1 MLDHAST
8 GAAQTGRR
16 GHRTV
21 VLIPMPILR
30 TVTLT
35 ALALALLPAS
45 AGAAERTVVPGEVIV
60 RFADGA
66 TPAERIAARAA
77 ADARIDRS
85 LPVAGAQLLS
95 LDPGTTIASA
105 VAALERDDD
114 VLYAEPN
121 VIRRISAT
129 PNDPQF
135 GLLWGLAN
143 AGAAVRSKPA
153 TADADIDGSEAY
165 DVTRGAGAVVAVV
178 DTGVALGHPDL
189 AGSRWSNPREVV
201 NGIDDDLNGYR
212 DDTGGWDWVGDD
224 PDPSDENGHGTH
236 VAGTVLA
243 RADNAIGV
251 AGVAPA
257 ATLMPL
263 RVLDANGSGPVAD
276 VAAAYRYAAGA
287 GARIVNLSLGGP
299 GLSRIERDAIAAAP
313 RTLFAV
319 AAGNGGD
326 DRIGDDNDAIPDY
339 PCNHDL
345 PNIVCVT
352 ATSPADGLPT
362 FANYGAANVDVA
374 APGVDILST
383 TRSGATGYMTGTSMA
398 APHVAGAAALLFSRA
413 PSAAVADVRQA
424 LLSTVDPVPAL
435 AGKTVTGGRLNAARA
450 LGVGL
455 SDEPPPPPP
464 APPVAPAPAPAVG
477 TAAAPAPAPAADTAP
492 PVVRAAVARRQR
504 LSTVR
509 RRGVRSRLTC
519 SEACRVEATLTVS
532 STTARRLGL
541 HARRATV
548 VVLGRATRTL
558 TGGRSTTVTL
568 RISGSVARRLARLS
582 SVRTTLAI
590 VVRDRAGN
598 ARTVRLALRFAR

>member
-1 MLDHAST
+1 MLDHASS

-21 VLIPMPILR
+21 VPIPMPIFQ
-30 TVTLT
+30 TVLTLT

-60 RFADGA
+60 RFADGTTA
-66 TPAERIAARAA
+66 AERIAARAA
-77 ADARIDRS
+77 ADAQIDRS

-165 DVTRGAGAVVAVV
+165 DITRGAGVAVAVV

-189 AGSRWSNPREVV
+189 AGARWINPRETV

-224 PDPSDENGHGTH
+224 ADPSDENGHGTH

-243 RADNAIGV
+243 RADNAVAV

-263 RVLDANGSGPVAD
+263 RVLDATGSGSVAD
-276 VAAAYRYAAGA
+276 VAAAYRYAAAA

-299 GLSRIERDAIAAAP
+299 GLSRIEKDAIAAAP

-319 AAGNGGD
+319 AAGNDGT
-326 DRIGDDNDAIPDY
+326 DNDAIPDY

-352 ATSPADGLPT
+352 ATSPTDAMPA
-362 FANYGAANVDVA
+362 FANYGAASVDLG

-383 TRSGATGYMTGTSMA
+383 TRSGATGYMSGTSMA
-398 APHVAGAAALLFSRA
+398 APHVAGAAALLFSRT

-450 LGVGL
+450 LGIAL
-455 SDEPPPPPP
+455 ADEPPPPPP
-464 APPVAPAPAPAVG
+464 APP
-477 TAAAPAPAPAADTAP
+477 AAAPAPAPAPAVPVPAPASAADTAP
-492 PVVRAAVARRQR
+492 PVLRAAVARRQR

-509 RRGVRSRLTC
+509 RLGLRSRLTC
-519 SEACRVEATLTVS
+519 SEACRAEATLTVS

-541 HARRATV
+541 RARSAAA

-568 RISGSVARRLARLS
+568 RTSGSVARRLARLS
-582 SVRTTLAI
+582 SVRTTLSI

-598 ARTVRLALRFAR
+598 ARTVRIALRFAR

>member
-8 GAAQTGRR
+8 GAAQSGRR
-16 GHRTV
+16 GHRPV
-21 VLIPMPILR
+21 VPIPMPIHQ
-30 TVTLT
+30 TVLTLA

-77 ADARIDRS
+77 ADARVDRS
-85 LPVAGAQLLS
+85 LPIAGAQLLS
-95 LDPGTTIASA
+95 LEPGTTIAGA

-129 PNDPQF
+129 PDDPQF
-135 GLLWGLAN
+135 ALLWGLAN
-143 AGAAVRSKPA
+143 TGAAVRSKPA
-153 TADADIDGSEAY
+153 TVDADIDGSEAY
-165 DVTRGAGAVVAVV
+165 DITRGAGAVVAVV

-189 AGSRWSNPREVV
+189 AGSRWSNPRELV
-201 NGIDDDLNGYR
+201 NGLDDDRNGYA

-224 PDPSDENGHGTH
+224 ADPSDENGHGTH

-243 RADNAIGV
+243 RADNAVAV

-276 VAAAYRYAAGA
+276 VAAAYRYAAAA

-319 AAGNGGD
+319 AAGNRGT
-326 DRIGDDNDAIPDY
+326 DNDAIPDY
-339 PCNHDL
+339 PCNHEL

-352 ATSPADGLPT
+352 ATSPADALPT
-362 FANYGAANVDVA
+362 FANRGAATVDLG

-383 TRSGATGYMTGTSMA
+383 QRSGATGYLSGTSMA
-398 APHVAGAAALLFSRA
+398 APHVAGAAALVFSRA
-413 PSAAVADVRQA
+413 PGAAVADVRQA
-424 LLSTVDPVPAL
+424 LLSTVDPVSAL

-455 SDEPPPPPP
+455 AAEPPPPP
-464 APPVAPAPAPAVG
+464 APLAAAAAPPPPPAPAR
-477 TAAAPAPAPAADTAP
+477 APAPAADTAAP
-492 PVVRAAVARRQR
+492 LLRAAVTRRQR

-509 RRGVRSRLTC
+509 RRGLRSRLTC
-519 SEACRVEATLTVS
+519 SETCALEATLSVS
-532 STTARRLGL
+532 SATARRLGL
-541 HARRATV
+541 RARGPAM
-548 VVLGRATRTL
+548 VVLGRASRTL
-558 TGGRSTTVTL
+558 AGGRSTTVTL
-568 RISGSVARRLARLS
+568 RTSAAVARRLARLP

-598 ARTVRLALRFAR
+598 ARTIRLALRFAR